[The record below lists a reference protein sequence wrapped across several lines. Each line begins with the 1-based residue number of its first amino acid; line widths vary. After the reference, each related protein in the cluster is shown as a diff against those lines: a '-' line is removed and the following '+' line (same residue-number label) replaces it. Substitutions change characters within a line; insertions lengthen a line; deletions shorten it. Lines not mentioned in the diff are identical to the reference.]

1 MGLEALVGGKILM
14 LKFQIPCSM
23 RTYSSSS
30 DVSDRY
36 NNLKA
41 SWDSLME
48 AANHDNPRS
57 FYVAV
62 TVVLEQLKREELKRK
77 NAESQK

>member
-1 MGLEALVGGKILM
+1 L
-14 LKFQIPCSM
+14 FPP
-23 RTYSSSS
+23 S

-48 AANHDNPRS
+48 AASHGHPRS
-57 FYVAV
+57 FQVAV
-62 TVVLEQLKREELKRK
+62 TVFLERLKREELKRK
-77 NAESQK
+77 NKESKE

>member
-1 MGLEALVGGKILM
+1 MFNENL
-14 LKFQIPCSM
+14 FP
-23 RTYSSSS
+23 SS

-48 AANHDNPRS
+48 AAEHTNPRG

-62 TVVLEQLKREELKRK
+62 TVVLERLKREDLKRK
-77 NAESQK
+77 SVEPKK

>member
-1 MGLEALVGGKILM
+1 LFDFHVELPDLA
-14 LKFQIPCSM
+14 FNDRSPP
-23 RTYSSSS
+23 S

-48 AANHDNPRS
+48 AASHGNPRS
-57 FYVAV
+57 FYTAV
-62 TVVLEQLKREELKRK
+62 TVVLEQLKKEDLKRK
-77 NAESQK
+77 NTKSKK

>member
-1 MGLEALVGGKILM
+1 MFL
-14 LKFQIPCSM
+14 
-23 RTYSSSS
+23 SS

-48 AANHDNPRS
+48 VSLLPPGLLLP
-57 FYVAV
+57 
-62 TVVLEQLKREELKRK
+62 TLL
-77 NAESQK
+77 

>member
-1 MGLEALVGGKILM
+1 
-14 LKFQIPCSM
+14 M
-23 RTYSSSS
+23 RIYSLSS

-48 AANHDNPRS
+48 VANHDNPRS
-57 FYVAV
+57 FYITV
-62 TVVLEQLKREELKRK
+62 TVVLEQLKREELKRE
-77 NAESQK
+77 NAESKK